1 MRENEMN
8 EFEWRRQMRDLR
20 QPLAPRQDLWA
31 SIDAALDNAKS
42 DAADDAPTVP
52 AQAGGRRRWLIAASV
67 AASVLLAGVV
77 GWHARNAPMATPVA
91 SATSTQNWKP
101 ADPRLVG
108 AATQLNAA
116 RMELQQAMQQAPH
129 SPALQ
134 RLLIQTER
142 QQSQLRQLASDAG

>member
-1 MRENEMN
+1 MN

-20 QPLAPRQDLWA
+20 QPLAPRQNLWA
-31 SIDAALDNAKS
+31 SIDAALDDTGS
-42 DAADDAPTVP
+42 TIADSAPTAPSQSEVT
-52 AQAGGRRRWLIAASV
+52 RRWLIAASF
-67 AASVLLAGVV
+67 AASIVLAGAI
-77 GWHARNAPMATPVA
+77 GWHARNASMATPVA
-91 SATSTQNWKP
+91 SATIPAHSWKP
-101 ADPRLVG
+101 ADPRLAG

-142 QQSQLRQLASDAG
+142 QESQLRQLASDAG

>member
-1 MRENEMN
+1 MN

-20 QPLAPRQDLWA
+20 QPLAPRHDLWA
-31 SIDAALDNAKS
+31 SIDAALDAAAS
-42 DAADDAPTVP
+42 SVADDAPAAKMHP
-52 AQAGGRRRWLIAASV
+52 RARRRWLIAASV
-67 AASVLLAGVV
+67 AASVLLAVAV
-77 GWHARNAPMATPVA
+77 GWRARETSVATPIAEAPAV
-91 SATSTQNWKP
+91 QNWKP
-101 ADPRLVG
+101 ADPRLAG

>member
-1 MRENEMN
+1 MN

-31 SIDAALDNAKS
+31 SIDAALG
-42 DAADDAPTVP
+42 DAESTVAGDAPTVTAP
-52 AQAGGRRRWLIAASV
+52 SGSRRRWLIAASF
-67 AASVLLAGVV
+67 AASVVLAGVM
-77 GWHARNAPMATPVA
+77 GWHARNATMATPVA
-91 SATSTQNWKP
+91 SAPSVQNWKP
-101 ADPRLVG
+101 ADPRLTG

>member
-1 MRENEMN
+1 MN

-20 QPLAPRQDLWA
+20 QPMAPRRDLWP
-31 SIDAALDNAKS
+31 SIDAALDEAGPT
-42 DAADDAPTVP
+42 DAGAAPT
-52 AQAGGRRRWLIAASV
+52 ATSRSAGPRRWLIAASF
-67 AASVLLAGVV
+67 AASVVLAGAI
-77 GWHARNAPMATPVA
+77 GWHAKNATMATPVA
-91 SATSTQNWKP
+91 STTMPTQNWKP
-101 ADPRLVG
+101 ADPRLAG